1 MNKETLTRFKDL
13 LSVPS
18 KTYQEDQMVEYISW
32 VLDTIPGVEYYT
44 DEMNNIYATKKQEG
58 FNGHFPMFIAHTD
71 TVHSLVPEI
80 VVEEQYLPKPP
91 TFGKTFDDTEHH
103 VLKAYMPDGNP
114 TGIGGDDK
122 AGIFICL
129 ELLRVLSNVK
139 VGLFV
144 SEETGCHGSSKC
156 DIDFLNDVGYAIQF
170 DAPGDHL
177 ITEYCSGV
185 QLFERDSEFGE
196 RAIRVIE
203 NTMGTKLEL
212 QSHPYTDVSQIKM
225 KSDFV
230 CLNMSCGYYN
240 MHTANEFISTEDV
253 DKAIRSGINLVN
265 ELGFEK
271 YEYHFKKN
279 NLTYGYGNLFD
290 VDSLRDDDFD
300 DWDSTLGDGL
310 YDEEDTMELDDNIVH
325 KEWSGVSI
333 ISKHTGESVWLS
345 DEECASLY
353 EIIREKVLFKGVE

>member
-1 MNKETLTRFKDL
+1 MNKETLIRFKEL

-18 KTYQEDQMVEYISW
+18 KTYEEDQMVEYVSW
-32 VLDTIPGVEYYT
+32 VLDSIPGVEYYT
-44 DEMNNIYATKKQEG
+44 DEMKNIYATKKQEG
-58 FNGHFPMFIAHTD
+58 FNGSFPMFIAHTD

-80 VVEEQYLPKPP
+80 VVEEQYLPKPF
-91 TFGKTFDDTEHH
+91 TFGKAFDNTEHH
-103 VLKAYMPDGNP
+103 VLKAYTPDGNP

-156 DIDFLNDVGYAIQF
+156 DIEFLNDVGYAVQF

-185 QLFERDSEFGE
+185 QLFARDSEFAE
-196 RAIRVIE
+196 RVLPVIE
-203 NTMGTKLEL
+203 KTMDTQLEL

-225 KSDFV
+225 KADFA

-240 MHTANEFISTEDV
+240 MHTPNEFVSTEDV
-253 DKAIRSGINLVN
+253 EKAIRSGINIVN
-265 ELGFEK
+265 ELGYEK
-271 YEYHFKKN
+271 YEYHFVKPN
-279 NLTYGYGNLFD
+279 YTNLLGMFAD
-290 VDSLRDDDFD
+290 VDALEDDE
-300 DWDSTLGDGL
+300 WDSTIRDGL
-310 YDEEDTMELDDNIVH
+310 YDEEDEYEMEENTVRV
-325 KEWSGVSI
+325 EWSGLSI
-333 ISKHTGESVWLS
+333 ESKHTNDSVWLN
-345 DEECASLY
+345 DEECAELY
-353 EIIREKVLFKGVE
+353 EIIRERILFKGVE